1 MIVLA
6 IDTCDSRGSVALLR
20 DDVVLGL
27 EAHESVEDYSVW
39 LLPAVARVLR
49 EAGLAMV
56 DVDGYAVAA
65 GPGSFTGVR
74 VALTTAKAWAE
85 VYQRP
90 VVAVSRLEAVALQA
104 RVGTEYVA
112 AAINARRGQVFGAIY
127 RSDGSV
133 LVRIGEEM
141 VIAAGQFLT
150 TAAELAHGERIAWAS
165 TDPDCLLSEEGW
177 PACEKRNGCLEPVS
191 GVLAVAVARI
201 GVREHQAGRFTD
213 ALGLDA
219 NYVQRCDAEIFLK
232 GGSAHG
238 R

>member
-1 MIVLA
+1 M
-6 IDTCDSRGSVALLR
+6 DTCDAQGSVALLR

-27 EAHESVEDYSVW
+27 EAHESAEDYSVW
-39 LLPAVARVLR
+39 LLPAVDRALFK
-49 EAGLAMV
+49 AKIGLS
-56 DVDGYAVAA
+56 DVDLFAVAA

-74 VALTTAKAWAE
+74 VGLTTVKAWAE
-85 VYQRP
+85 VYRCP

-104 RVGTEYVA
+104 RGGTEYVGA
-112 AAINARRGQVFGAIY
+112 VINARRGQVFGAVY

-141 VIAAGQFLT
+141 VIAAGQFLAK
-150 TAAELAHGERIAWAS
+150 AAELTHGERIAWAS
-165 TDPDCLLSEEGW
+165 TDPDCLLNEEGW
-177 PACEKRNGCLEPVS
+177 PAREKLDDCLEPVS
-191 GVLAVAVARI
+191 GVLAVAIARI

-238 R
+238 H

>member
-1 MIVLA
+1 M
-6 IDTCDSRGSVALLR
+6 DTCDAQGSVALLR

-27 EAHESVEDYSVW
+27 EAHESAEDYSVW
-39 LLPAVARVLR
+39 LLPAVDRAL
-49 EAGLAMV
+49 AKCKIGLSGV
-56 DVDGYAVAA
+56 DLFAVAA

-74 VALTTAKAWAE
+74 VGLTTVKAWAE
-85 VYQRP
+85 VYRRP

-104 RVGTEYVA
+104 RGGTEYVGA
-112 AAINARRGQVFGAIY
+112 VINARRGQVFGAVY

-141 VIAAGQFLT
+141 VIAAGQFLAK
-150 TAAELAHGERIAWAS
+150 AAELTHGERIAWAS
-165 TDPDCLLSEEGW
+165 TDPDCLLNEEGW
-177 PACEKRNGCLEPVS
+177 PAREKLDDCLEPVS
-191 GVLAVAVARI
+191 GVLAVAISRI

-238 R
+238 H